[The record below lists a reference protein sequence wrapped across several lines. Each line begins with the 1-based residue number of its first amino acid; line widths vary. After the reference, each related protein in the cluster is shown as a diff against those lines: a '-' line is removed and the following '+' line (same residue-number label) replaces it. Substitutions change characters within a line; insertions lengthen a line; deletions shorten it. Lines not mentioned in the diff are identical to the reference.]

1 MDRTAFA
8 LCSDGDMPILVFN
21 METPGNLTRIL
32 KGDKIGTVVHK

>member
-1 MDRTAFA
+1 
-8 LCSDGDMPILVFN
+8 MPILVFN